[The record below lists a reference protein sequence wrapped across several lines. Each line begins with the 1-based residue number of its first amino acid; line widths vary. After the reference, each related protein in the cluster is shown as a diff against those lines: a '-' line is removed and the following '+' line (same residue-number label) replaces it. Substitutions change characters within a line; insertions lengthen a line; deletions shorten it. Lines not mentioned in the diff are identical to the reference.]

1 MRTNTNK
8 QAIQK
13 LVGTAMFAALVIILS
28 FISQYLVFG
37 PVSITLSL
45 VPIILGAILFGPVSG
60 GILGGVMGAM
70 VTYSVVTGAAGLLST
85 MMFQKHPILTVALCF
100 LKTIAAGLLS
110 GWVWKLLQNKC
121 KPLVGTLAAALVCP
135 LCNTA
140 IFCSGLLLFYN
151 DILHSFAEGA
161 NFDNV
166 FLFIVVMIL
175 GINFVVEVAI
185 NLILTPAILR
195 IITAVKKKLN

>member
-1 MRTNTNK
+1 
-8 QAIQK
+8 
-13 LVGTAMFAALVIILS
+13 MFAALVVILS

-45 VPIILGAILFGPVSG
+45 IPIILGAILFGPVSG

-70 VTYSVVTGAAGLLST
+70 VTYSVVTGAGGLLST
-85 MMFQKHPILTVALCF
+85 MMFQKHPILTVVLCF
-100 LKTIAAGLLS
+100 LKTIAAGVLS
-110 GWVWKLLQNKC
+110 GWIWKLLQNKV
-121 KPLVGTLAAALVCP
+121 KPLVGTLLTALACPICNTGIFCAAL
-135 LCNTA
+135 L
-140 IFCSGLLLFYN
+140 IFYN
-151 DILHSFAEGA
+151 DILHTFAAGA
-161 NFDNV
+161 DFTNV

-195 IITAVKKKLN
+195 IIDAVKKKLR